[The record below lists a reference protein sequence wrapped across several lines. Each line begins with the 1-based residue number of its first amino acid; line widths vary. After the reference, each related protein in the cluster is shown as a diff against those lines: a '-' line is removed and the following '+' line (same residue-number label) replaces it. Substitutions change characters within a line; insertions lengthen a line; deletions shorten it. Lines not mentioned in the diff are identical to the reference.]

1 MSQWQ
6 AQQEAMNLDDLIA
19 RSLLAI
25 DSLELRSKLAA
36 CVVLCGG
43 PANGKG
49 LIETVEERVLARIQ
63 EQ

>member
-1 MSQWQ
+1 
-6 AQQEAMNLDDLIA
+6 MNLDDLIA

-25 DSLELRSKLAA
+25 DSLELRSKLAS